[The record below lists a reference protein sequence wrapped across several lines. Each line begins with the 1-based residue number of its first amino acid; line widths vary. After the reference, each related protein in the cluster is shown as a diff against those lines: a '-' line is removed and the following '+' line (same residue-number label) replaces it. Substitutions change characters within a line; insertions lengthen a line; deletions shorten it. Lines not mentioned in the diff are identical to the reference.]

1 MPIRPNRLAHV
12 CDGVWT
18 SQCADGQPLAR
29 ECARHRP
36 LCARSGLSG
45 SDGIVQL
52 RDVIPTEGPTMPYSL
67 EDLKRKLADDGWR
80 TNTGSSAF
88 PVQGTLGEMVEGAHG
103 RRKSGQAVGVVEEIE
118 TEIKIDMLQL
128 EELWWH
134 MGLPT
139 I

>member
-1 MPIRPNRLAHV
+1 
-12 CDGVWT
+12 
-18 SQCADGQPLAR
+18 
-29 ECARHRP
+29 
-36 LCARSGLSG
+36 
-45 SDGIVQL
+45 
-52 RDVIPTEGPTMPYSL
+52 MPYSL
-67 EDLKRKLADDGWR
+67 EDLKRKLADGGWR

-118 TEIKIDMLQL
+118 TEIKIDILQL